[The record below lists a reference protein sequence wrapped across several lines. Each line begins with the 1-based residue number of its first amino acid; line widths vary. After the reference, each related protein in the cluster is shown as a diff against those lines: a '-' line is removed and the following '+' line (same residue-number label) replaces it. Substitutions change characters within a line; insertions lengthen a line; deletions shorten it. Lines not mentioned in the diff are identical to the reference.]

1 MIDPFRCQ
9 WRQFSMVERNTTR
22 PVSLVFSRACTA
34 LRGMS
39 MCPLDVTSSPIFKGE
54 LASEER

>member
-1 MIDPFRCQ
+1 MRTISSSVATPPADNTGMIDPFRCQ
-9 WRQFSMVERNTTR
+9 WRCTT
-22 PVSLVFSRACTA
+22 

-39 MCPLDVTSSPIFKGE
+39 ERPPDVTSSPIFKGE